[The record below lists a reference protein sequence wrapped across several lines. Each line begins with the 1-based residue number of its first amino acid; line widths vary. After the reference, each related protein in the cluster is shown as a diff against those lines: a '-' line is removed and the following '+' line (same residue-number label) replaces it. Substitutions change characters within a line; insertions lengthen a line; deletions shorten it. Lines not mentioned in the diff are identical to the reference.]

1 MPFKR
6 TSIWKLNSQL
16 LLVLLKSQ
24 IITYIP
30 GNIEM
35 NNKFLPRKKGSQG
48 LGFSSLVGL
57 TTLSL
62 LNLAVPVKAAS
73 LQCDLSRGICQS
85 GIYYFHATANIN
97 VDFNNPN
104 FGPIPINFQA
114 QLEGLSR
121 LLVGSPVDA
130 IVGDPLL
137 GNVGSIDGQLDVIP
151 IEFFANGLSVLN
163 PLNPALN
170 LAASMGDNIPDLA
183 PSPPESILPYQSL
196 YSGGAI
202 IKQSTNPVV
211 ADSFLRL
218 FIEVQGT
225 VLGVERNST
234 PITLQPVSPFTGI
247 IPGQPIQYY
256 TDQEISLLTPGA
268 DGIFWTGDEQ
278 FEGARLI
285 PQGATTHS
293 LLLTLTPITVP
304 ESSTAFACIL
314 VGVAMILLLSKKSG
328 S

>member
-24 IITYIP
+24 IITYVP
-30 GNIEM
+30 RNIQM
-35 NNKFLPRKKGSQG
+35 NNKFLPRKKVTSF
-48 LGFSSLVGL
+48 LGL

-73 LQCDLSRGICQS
+73 LQCDLAQGICQS
-85 GIYYFHATANIN
+85 GIYHFQTTANIN

-114 QLEGLSR
+114 QLEGFSR
-121 LLVGSPVDA
+121 LMVGTPVDA

-137 GNVGSIDGQLDVIP
+137 GNIGSVDGQLDVIP
-151 IEFFANGLSVLN
+151 TEFFAKVSAVNPINSALTLNGLV
-163 PLNPALN
+163 
-170 LAASMGDNIPDLA
+170 GDNIPDLA
-183 PSPPESILPYQSL
+183 PSPPESILPYKSL

-202 IKQSTNPVV
+202 IKQSTNPIL

-218 FIEVQGT
+218 FIEVQGA

-256 TDQEISLLTPGA
+256 TDQEISLLTPGL

-304 ESSTAFACIL
+304 ESSPAFASIF

>member
-1 MPFKR
+1 
-6 TSIWKLNSQL
+6 
-16 LLVLLKSQ
+16 
-24 IITYIP
+24 
-30 GNIEM
+30 M
-35 NNKFLPRKKGSQG
+35 NNKFLPQKKVTQS
-48 LGFSSLVGL
+48 LGFSSLLGL

-73 LQCDLSRGICQS
+73 LQCDLAQGICQS

-121 LLVGSPVDA
+121 LLVGTPVDA

-137 GNVGSIDGQLDVIP
+137 GNVGSVDGQLDVIP
-151 IEFFANGLSVLN
+151 TEFFTRLSVLN
-163 PLNPALN
+163 PLNPALH
-170 LAASMGDNIPDLA
+170 LEAFMGDNIPDLA
-183 PSPPESILPYQSL
+183 PSPPESMLPYKSL

-211 ADSFLRL
+211 GDSFLRL

-234 PITLQPVSPFTGI
+234 PITLQPLSPFTGI

-256 TDQEISLLTPGA
+256 TDQEISLLTPGL

-304 ESSTAFACIL
+304 ESSPAFASIL
-314 VGVAMILLLSKKSG
+314 VGVAMILMFSKKSG